1 MVASDLFTNDDRAA
15 IAKAVAEAERK
26 TGGEIVPV
34 VATSSDRYERAEDTF
49 GLWLALIA
57 VSVVW
62 LALQGVRPAE
72 GDWEEGWELAI
83 NLLPLLGIVAGGW
96 IVGIRLAARFP
107 SLKRLAASKGSM
119 RARVEERAGQAF
131 LRFRAGRTREGTGIV
146 LYVSLFERMIC
157 VRADRGLSAKIDP
170 AEWKSICEGMM
181 GALREG
187 KRREAFLGAI
197 AKCGELL
204 AMHAPIRPDDKNE
217 LSNELRI
224 LE

>member
-49 GLWLALIA
+49 GLWLALVA

-62 LALQGVRPAE
+62 LALQGVRPAG
-72 GDWEEGWELAI
+72 GDWEEGWELAV

-107 SLKRLAASKGSM
+107 SLKRLAASKASM

-181 GALREG
+181 AALREG

-204 AMHAPIRPDDKNE
+204 AKHAPIRPDDKNE